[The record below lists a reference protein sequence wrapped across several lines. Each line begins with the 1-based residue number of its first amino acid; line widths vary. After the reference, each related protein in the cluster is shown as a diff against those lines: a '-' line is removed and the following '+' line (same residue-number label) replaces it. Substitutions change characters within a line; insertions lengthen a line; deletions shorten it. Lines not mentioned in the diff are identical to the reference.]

1 MWHPVPLYVEGRNES
16 GTHVTRSASSTR
28 KAQNS
33 LDCKVLSDLGPSYL
47 VEMPLSSWIALPEHP
62 RRRDTERQAKKEHW
76 EAARVAQG
84 PVFECLRWVV
94 AAELDGERCKVD
106 GHARALLWERGQ
118 LRRPPS
124 VIAQVFRCAT
134 RDELNALYAIYD
146 TQLAAETLYDRV
158 TGAYRQWG
166 LTLTSQR
173 LRAGMIVDALSIACR
188 GVARSTE
195 RSGRE
200 EEFDVYAAVGNF
212 ARELALLDSLNPQTE
227 HCPTGIIAA
236 ALLSLAE
243 DAGTLEFFR
252 CLLNRQGSK
261 RAGLPD
267 PVEAVLE
274 QLLKLKLRKSARV
287 RSEQEDLCARTLAAV
302 RAWCAGADSEA
313 YWGETPL
320 QTHLLTDAVR
330 RVRTL
335 RQAASSRE

>member
-1 MWHPVPLYVEGRNES
+1 MAKVETNRGID
-16 GTHVTRSASSTR
+16 VTRRASSPR
-28 KAQNS
+28 KTVS
-33 LDCKVLSDLGPSYL
+33 SPDWKVLSDLDASYL
-47 VEMPLSSWIALPEHP
+47 VEMSVSAWIALPEHP

-76 EAARVAQG
+76 EAARGATG

-94 AAELDGERCKVD
+94 AADLNGERCKVD

-134 RDELNALYAIYD
+134 RDELNALYATYD
-146 TQLAAETLYDRV
+146 TQLAAATLYDRV
-158 TGAYRQWG
+158 TGAYREWG

-173 LRAGMIVDALSIACR
+173 LRAGTIVDALSIACR

-195 RSGRE
+195 RSGQE

-212 ARELALLDSLNPQTE
+212 ARELQLLDSLNPQTE
-227 HCPTGIIAA
+227 HCPTGIVAA

-243 DAGTLEFFR
+243 DPGTLEFFR
-252 CLLNRQGSK
+252 RLLNRQGSK

-302 RAWCAGADSEA
+302 GAWRAGPESEA
-313 YWGETPL
+313 HWGETPL

-330 RVRTL
+330 RVRSL
-335 RQAASSRE
+335 RQAAPSRD